1 MGLERYAMTKIKASL
16 RQAALERRASA
27 QKGVSLIEL
36 LIAMSILTVITTMI
50 LVSWFALQNSYAYSV
65 HSAHA
70 REAARDAVSRMTVV
84 IRDAQGY
91 TNETTSVGAISVA
104 ESSKIVFTT
113 SYAQTGGANV
123 GSTPVLSG
131 FIFIPPTPPTGT
143 GKIYSVRDENTS
155 GSVDDEIA
163 NISNG
168 QLGQYGR
175 LVVDNVVNNSATSPP
190 TSLFSYTYFDSLG
203 TLHPAATS
211 LSSADVK
218 YIYSVQIHC
227 LVDLNP
233 GRSPVYMDLQTTAQP
248 RNMRPST

>member
-1 MGLERYAMTKIKASL
+1 MTKIKASL

-36 LIAMSILTVITTMI
+36 LIAMSILAVITTMI

-91 TNETTSVGAISVA
+91 TTNETTSVGAISVA

-131 FIFIPPTPPTGT
+131 FIFIPPTSSTGT
-143 GKIYSVRDENTS
+143 GKIYSVQDQVGADS
-155 GSVDDEIA
+155 GTPPADGSLDYELYHI
-163 NISNG
+163 G
-168 QLGQYGR
+168 TYGR